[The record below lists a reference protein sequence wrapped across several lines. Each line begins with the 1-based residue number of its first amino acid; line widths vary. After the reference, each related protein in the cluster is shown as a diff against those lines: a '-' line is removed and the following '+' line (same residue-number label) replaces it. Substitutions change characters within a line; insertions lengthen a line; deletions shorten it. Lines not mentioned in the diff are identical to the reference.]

1 MVSHKPVELE
11 VKTKPRPLLGNG
23 ILAFYAGAFL
33 NAFLVIAKE
42 MVPPLKQALA
52 GAFGHHW
59 VGHGLV
65 LMILVGM
72 ALGVASAL
80 KLHERLGVG
89 DGCARRYVL
98 MGTVAGVLMLVGYYV
113 VDVLVG

>member
-1 MVSHKPVELE
+1 MISADPGKLE
-11 VKTKPRPLLGNG
+11 VKTKPDALLANG

-52 GAFGHHW
+52 STFGHHW
-59 VGHGLV
+59 VGHGVV
-65 LMILVGM
+65 LLLLVGVV
-72 ALGVASAL
+72 LGVASTL

-89 DGCARRYVL
+89 DGCARRYVVT
-98 MGTVAGVLMLVGYYV
+98 GTVAGVLMLVGFYV